1 MHVLQG
7 MNCFSAKPIS
17 INPPPSCYQSI
28 VGSHGCHG
36 LSFKA
41 KAKLSAEANVIEKE
55 SNNANEKIGD
65 IFFLAY
71 ITPFPFTRLIKPF

>member
-28 VGSHGCHG
+28 VGSDGCHG

-65 IFFLAY
+65 TFFFLL
-71 ITPFPFTRLIKPF
+71 ILLLFPLQD